1 MIIRDLSFV
10 VSGGEALLLTG
21 RNGAGKTTLL
31 RALAGYL
38 RPVSGSIRLAGGD
51 PQSSLGEQ
59 AHVVAHANAIKP
71 ALTVRENVA
80 FWQKFLHVG
89 ADQSDAIDKALAQ
102 FGLSD
107 LSDFPAGYLSAG
119 QKRRLG
125 LARLLCADRP
135 VWLLDEPTVSLDTAS
150 SAMLAD
156 AVNDHTRAG
165 GIAIAAT
172 HLPIG
177 LERAR
182 ELKLNGSALLQGTA
196 SPSESGGA

>member
-1 MIIRDLSFV
+1 MIIRDLSFA
-10 VSGGEALLLTG
+10 VSGGEAILLTG

-38 RPVSGSIRLAGGD
+38 RPHSGSIRLAGGNPD
-51 PQSSLGEQ
+51 SSIGEQ
-59 AHVVAHANAIKP
+59 AHVVAHANAIKT

-80 FWQKFLHVG
+80 FWQNFLSAG
-89 ADQSDAIDKALAQ
+89 ADKSEALDDALAK
-102 FGLSD
+102 FGLSE

-125 LARLLCADRP
+125 LARLLCAHRP

-150 SAMLAD
+150 TALLAD
-156 AVNDHTRAG
+156 AVNAHTRGG
-165 GIAIAAT
+165 GIAIVAT

-182 ELKLNGSALLQGTA
+182 ELKLGSLLDQGRA
-196 SPSESGGA
+196 A

>member
-59 AHVVAHANAIKP
+59 AHVVAHANAIKT

-196 SPSESGGA
+196 SPSEAGGA